1 MWRKTPQ
8 TLLIK
13 KLLSEKGHAT
23 NQELARE
30 ARKTFPNLTNT
41 SVHRITTRL
50 VDAKMAS
57 YAPNLSGLKV
67 LDMNLSDHD
76 HFYCLQCDSLTDVN
90 VTDECFYELQ
100 KQLKDGLARKNILV
114 AGVCNKHEQKIN

>member
-13 KLLSEKGHAT
+13 QLLEEKGHAT
-23 NQELARE
+23 NQELARD

-57 YAPNLSGLKV
+57 YAPNLSGLKII
-67 LDMNLSDHD
+67 DTNLKEHD
-76 HFYCLQCDSLTDVN
+76 HFYCLKCDVLTDVK
-90 VTDECFYELQ
+90 VTDECFDQLQ
-100 KQLKDGLARKNILV
+100 KQLKDGLARENILV
-114 AGVCNKHEQKIN
+114 AGVCNKHK

>member
-13 KLLSEKGHAT
+13 QLLTEKGHAT
-23 NQELARE
+23 NQELARL
-30 ARKTFPNLTNT
+30 ARQTFPNLTNT

-67 LDMNLSDHD
+67 LDTNLNEHD
-76 HFYCLQCDSLTDVN
+76 HFYCLECDTLTDVK
-90 VTDECFYELQ
+90 VTDECYVQLQ

-114 AGVCNKHEQKIN
+114 AGVCNRHKQTN